1 MDTLC
6 KLYEGFSSSDS
17 SIRQESEDQFNN
29 LKQSDPNTFLQLTLS
44 ILQQQPNSQFRVQ
57 AAISLR
63 NVFREFVLTPDN
75 CTWNKITPENQ
86 SVCLDTL
93 LKCLETEQVNVVSM
107 NLSDTVSL
115 VAMELFPSGK
125 WPNLLPFLFRL
136 ITNLQNFQ
144 ASGSAPESVTIP
156 ARHAFRIVSEIM
168 PVLDD
173 VISSHRDSIV
183 STINTALQFP
193 DVEIRFEAIG
203 LISSIVESNEKKNW
217 APLVPLIPLILETLH
232 KLISA
237 QHTLVLDV
245 LYRLTTISE
254 SDPAFYKQHFP
265 VFFPQILNIAKNA
278 QLSTDVRQAA
288 IECLLCI
295 VETRPVMCTKH
306 PSFVND
312 MVSTLLSFMLEFD
325 DDPNW
330 AEVTIEQEENDL
342 ESEIDD
348 DDSLY
353 PIGEEGIDRLA
364 RALDADSFIPVF
376 YHFITIYMQETTAH
390 PWKYRYAAIM
400 AIAQTIEY
408 IPEDDDNYQD
418 RIGQIISRVLGFLQD
433 QFPRVRFA
441 CCQTI
446 GQISLDHSPFI
457 QEAFHSSVIPQL
469 IQAIDDPVSKVS
481 SHALSALINFTEE
494 VTAEDLQPY
503 VCPLME
509 KLLGILNKQPQPP
522 RIVREQCIT
531 MLAVIAGVIEND
543 FTPYYSTIVP
553 YLKKTMSEA
562 SPQLRTLKGKCIE
575 CLTIIGFSIDYNIFK
590 NDAQEVMMVFLQ
602 LLGTGLKGDDPLKE
616 YLQEALQRMCR
627 IMKQD
632 FVPYLPHLLP
642 GIFTILETRE
652 DTLTAQLLNSGG
664 SNSEID
670 IEKNEGNTFGMLSAR
685 DFIGMRTS
693 LVLDMESSLDILI
706 TFIDVLGSNY
716 HEYIANTI
724 KVIHPLIRFSLS
736 DEIKEKSY
744 NVLSG
749 LLKIMREL
757 AERDNNIRAQFSQVM
772 SELITLFLSVLDEE
786 CRSGTI
792 DSQVIVI
799 NGVQECLDSF
809 GSNVLSDDQVGM
821 IASRCF
827 DMLQQSFIRRNKLDE
842 KSKLEVI
849 DIQTKQ
855 DVDDDDDD
863 RRCIE
868 EEKEQEQ
875 ELRLNI
881 LGILGVLMKY
891 YPNIYWGKVGNVT
904 VQLVSQHIVKVHNN
918 VEDRILGFHLSADVF
933 QYLCPMAYQHCAPW
947 IRHILEGI
955 NDPIASIQQNCAY
968 SLSQAAKLDSF
979 SNILNDALQVLL
991 LRLQSKTKGKSFN
1004 LAKDNCTNVLGNIIA
1019 YHQNSISNIHEIVN
1033 LWISLLPMKY
1043 DTDEAQNSHT
1053 TLMNLVESKN
1063 SHILGPNLEN
1073 FPRILGIFIDIYGTS
1088 MSNDTLNSKIKLL
1101 IAQTGPNNLQNFA
1114 TKLSKRQTD
1123 KLLKLCQ

>member
-1 MDTLC
+1 MDALC
-6 KLYEGFSSSDS
+6 KLYEGFSSPDG
-17 SIRQESEDQFNN
+17 SIRQESETQFNN
-29 LKQSDPNTFLQLTLS
+29 LKQSDPNTFLQLTLG
-44 ILQQQPNSQFRVQ
+44 ILQQQPNSQYRVQ

-75 CTWNKITPENQ
+75 CIWNKVSAENQ
-86 SVCLDTL
+86 AICLATL
-93 LKCLETEQVNVVSM
+93 LKCLETEQVNVVSL

-115 VAMELFPSGK
+115 IAMELFPCGK
-125 WPNLLPFLFRL
+125 WPDLLPFLFRL
-136 ITNLQNFQ
+136 ISNLQNYTG
-144 ASGSAPESVTIP
+144 ATSAPESVSIP
-156 ARHAFRIVSEIM
+156 ARHAFRIIGEIM

-173 VISSHRDSIV
+173 VVTSHRDNIV

-203 LISSIVESNEKKNW
+203 LISSIVESNDKKNW
-217 APLVPLIPLILETLH
+217 SPLVPLIPSILETLQN
-232 KLISA
+232 LISA
-237 QHTLVLDV
+237 QHALVIDV

-254 SDPAFYKQHFP
+254 SEPAFYRQHFSI
-265 VFFPQILNIAKNA
+265 FFPQILNIAKNI
-278 QLSTDVRQAA
+278 QLSTDIRQAA
-288 IECLLCI
+288 MECLLCI
-295 VETRPVMCTKH
+295 VETRPMMCVKH

-330 AEVTIEQEENDL
+330 SEISPEQEENDL
-342 ESEIDD
+342 ESDIDD
-348 DDSLY
+348 DDCLY
-353 PIGEEGIDRLA
+353 PIGEEGLDRLA

-376 YHFITIYMQETTAH
+376 YQFVTIYMQETSAH

-408 IPEDDDNYQD
+408 LPEDDDNYQD

-433 QFPRVRFA
+433 QFPRVRYA

-469 IQAIDDPVSKVS
+469 IQAIDDPISKVS

-494 VTAEDLQPY
+494 VVAEDLQPY
-503 VCPLME
+503 VRPLME
-509 KLLGILNKQPQPP
+509 KLLGILHKHPQPP

-531 MLAVIAGVIEND
+531 MVAVIAGVIEND
-543 FTPYYSTIVP
+543 FTPYYSTVIP
-553 YLKKTMSEA
+553 YLKKTMNEA

-575 CLTIIGFSIDYNIFK
+575 CITIIGFSIDYSIFK
-590 NDAQEVMMVFLQ
+590 NDAQEIMLVFLQ
-602 LLGTGLKGDDPLKE
+602 LLGSGLKGDDPLKE

-642 GIFTILETRE
+642 GIFNILETRE
-652 DTLTAQLLNSGG
+652 DSLATKLLNSNDSSSDEVDKSDGG
-664 SNSEID
+664 SL
-670 IEKNEGNTFGMLSAR
+670 GMLSAH

-693 LVLDMESSLDILI
+693 LVLDMESSLDILN
-706 TFIDVLGSNY
+706 TFIEVLGSSY
-716 HEYIANTI
+716 HEYIAGTI

-736 DEIKEKSY
+736 DEIKEKTY
-744 NVLSG
+744 EVLSG

-757 AERDNNIRAQFSQVM
+757 AERDSNIRTQFSQIM
-772 SELITLFLSVLDEE
+772 NELITLFLSVMDEE
-786 CRSGTI
+786 CRTGTI

-809 GSNVLSDDQVGM
+809 GNNILNNDQVAI

-827 DMLQQSFIRRNKLDE
+827 DMLQQSFVRRRKLDE
-842 KSKLEVI
+842 RSVGENGEIQAKL
-849 DIQTKQ
+849 
-855 DVDDDDDD
+855 DVDDDDDK
-863 RRCIE
+863 RCIE

-891 YPNIYWGKVGNVT
+891 YPNVYWERVGNIT
-904 VQLVSQHIVKVHNN
+904 IQLVSQHIVKVHNN
-918 VEDRILGFHLSADVF
+918 VEDRVLGFHLSADVF
-933 QYLCPMAYQHCAPW
+933 QYLCPTAYQHCLPW
-947 IRHILEGI
+947 IQHILEGI

-968 SLSQAAKLDSF
+968 SLAQAAKLEQF
-979 SNILNDALQVLL
+979 SGVLNDALQVLL

-1004 LAKDNCTNVLGNIIA
+1004 LAKDNCISVLSNIIVH
-1019 YHQNSISNIHEIVN
+1019 HQGSINNVNEIVN
-1033 LWISLLPMKY
+1033 LWISLLPIKY

-1053 TLMNLVESKN
+1053 ALMNLVDSKN
-1063 SHILGPNLEN
+1063 PLILGQNLEN
-1073 FPRILGIFIDIYGTS
+1073 FPRILAIFIDIYGTS
-1088 MSNDTLNSKIKLL
+1088 MSNDSLNSRIKLL
-1101 IAQTGPNNLQNFA
+1101 IAQTGPNNLQSFAANF
-1114 TKLSKRQTD
+1114 SKKQID
-1123 KLLKLCQ
+1123 KLQKLCQ